1 MECRSKRKKNNP
13 ANIVGREA
21 ERDRDVECE
30 ECKSMANPESKMIE
44 FYKMSGS
51 GNDFIIIDNRDLSL
65 NVGDLPAF
73 ARKVCAHKISVG
85 ADGLFLIEASNT
97 VDFKWQFFNSD
108 GSMAEMCGN
117 GSRCVA
123 RYAYL
128 KGIAGKKMS
137 FETLA
142 GIISAEVNDDVVKV
156 RLTDPSPLRI
166 AQTIMLNDR
175 EYILDFIDTGVP
187 HAIAF
192 IDSVETCAVVGTGRQ
207 IRHHEHFA
215 PRGTNADFAE
225 VLNRHKMKVRTY
237 ERGVEDET
245 LACGTGVVASVLAA
259 AGRGLVETPVDVTV
273 QSGETLRI
281 YFTRQD
287 DRFCEIY
294 LEGKVKIIYHGFL
307 FEEAYKS

>member
-1 MECRSKRKKNNP
+1 M
-13 ANIVGREA
+13 
-21 ERDRDVECE
+21 DRLKE
-30 ECKSMANPESKMIE
+30 KTQNKMIE

-73 ARKVCAHKISVG
+73 ARRVCERKISVG
-85 ADGLFLIEASNT
+85 ADGLFLIEPSKT

-108 GSMAEMCGN
+108 GSVAEMCGN

-128 KGIAGKKMS
+128 KGIAPKKMS

-156 RLTDPSPLRI
+156 RLTDPSPLKI
-166 AQTIMLNDR
+166 AQTIMLNGR
-175 EYILDFIDTGVP
+175 ECILDCIDTGVP
-187 HAIAF
+187 HTVAF
-192 IDSVETCAVVGTGRQ
+192 VDSVETCAVVGTGRQ

-225 VLNRHKMKVRTY
+225 VLDRHKMKVRTY

-245 LACGTGVVASVLAA
+245 LACGTGDVAAVLAA
-259 AGRGLVETPVDVTV
+259 ASRGLVETPVDVIV

-281 YFTRQD
+281 YFTKKG
-287 DRFCEIY
+287 DRFGDIY
-294 LEGKVKIIYHGFL
+294 LEGKVKIIYQGLL
-307 FEEAYKS
+307 FKEAYK